1 MFITMIQKE
10 QRDEGRSRTI
20 DSCEETFTGAPAMG
34 ASEPMG
40 QVEGPSGGGAREVL
54 RSSEGGVR
62 ILSNIHPRWL
72 LENKPHSF

>member
-10 QRDEGRSRTI
+10 QRDEGRSRST
-20 DSCEETFTGAPAMG
+20 DSREETFTGASAMG
-34 ASEPMG
+34 ACEPMG
-40 QVEGPSGGGAREVL
+40 QVEDSLGGGAREVL
-54 RSSEGGVR
+54 SSSEGGVR